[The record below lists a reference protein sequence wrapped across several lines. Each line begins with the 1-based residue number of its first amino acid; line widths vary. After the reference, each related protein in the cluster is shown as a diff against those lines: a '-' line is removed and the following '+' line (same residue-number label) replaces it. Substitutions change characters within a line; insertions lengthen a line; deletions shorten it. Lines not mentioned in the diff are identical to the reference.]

1 MPIRLIKVSKNL
13 NVGINSLV
21 EFLHKKG
28 IEIEANPNA
37 KIEDEQYDILIAEFG
52 KDRNIRREAIE
63 TREKMHHRDEKR
75 ETVAIEG
82 YELPETPAPRKKVEK
97 RSLRLKFRMR

>member
-21 EFLHKKG
+21 EFLHRKG

-52 KDRNIRREAIE
+52 KDRNIRREATE
-63 TREKMHHRDEKR
+63 TREKMHHRDENGRLWPSKGMNFPKR
-75 ETVAIEG
+75 R
-82 YELPETPAPRKKVEK
+82 LPGRKWKK